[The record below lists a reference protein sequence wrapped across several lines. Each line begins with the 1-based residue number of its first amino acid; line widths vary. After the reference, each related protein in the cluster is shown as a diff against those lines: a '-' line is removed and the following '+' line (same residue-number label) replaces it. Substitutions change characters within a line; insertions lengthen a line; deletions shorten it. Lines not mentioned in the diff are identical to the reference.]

1 MQPSLVTPMNKF
13 RTLLIISLFSS
24 FGLASLKVD
33 QDLLE
38 FYKNLHQNPELS
50 LKEEKT
56 AATLAKALE
65 KEGIKVTFPFGGTG
79 VVGLF
84 QNGPG
89 KTVLIR
95 TDLDALPITENTSLP
110 YASKRKALSK
120 SGTEV
125 GVMHAC
131 GHDIHMTNLL
141 GTVRNLIKNK
151 NRWKGT
157 LLIIGQPAEEIG
169 QGAENLLSAGLLK
182 KFPRPDY
189 ALAFHV
195 DSHLPAGKIAYV
207 SGPVMAAADS
217 VNVTIKGKGG
227 HGALPQENIDPIVI
241 ASRFVLDLQTLISRE
256 RDPVEPSVI
265 SVGSFHC
272 GTKHNITP
280 ETCQLELTVRS
291 FTKKERTR
299 IIEGI
304 KRKAEANA
312 QSSGA
317 PAPSVEVSDEG
328 TPSTHNDPALTA
340 QLVGFLEKQLGKEAV
355 VKGIP
360 ATVSEDFSR
369 YGEAGIPAALLFL
382 GSVSE
387 KRLKKLQSTGKL
399 PSLHSPFYYPDT
411 EETLATGIEAMTAMV
426 EGLLPLN

>member
-1 MQPSLVTPMNKF
+1 MTKYKLLLSLY
-13 RTLLIISLFSS
+13 LFTS
-24 FGLASLKVD
+24 FGSATVKVD

-50 LKEEKT
+50 LKEDKT

-65 KEGIKVTFPFGGTG
+65 KEGMKVTFPFGGTG
-79 VVGLF
+79 VVGIF
-84 QNGPG
+84 QNGAG
-89 KTVLIR
+89 KTVLLR
-95 TDLDALPITENTSLP
+95 ADLDALPLTENTGLP

-157 LLIIGQPAEEIG
+157 LMVIGQPAEEIG
-169 QGAENLLSAGLLK
+169 KGAENLISAGLFK
-182 KFPRPDY
+182 KFPKPDY

-195 DSHLPAGKIAYV
+195 DSHLPSGQIAYV
-207 SGPVMAAADS
+207 SGPAMAAADS
-217 VNVTIKGKGG
+217 VNITFKGKGG

-241 ASRFVLDLQTLISRE
+241 ASRFVMDLQTLISRE
-256 RDPVEPSVI
+256 RDPVDPSVI
-265 SVGSFHC
+265 SVGSIHC
-272 GTKHNITP
+272 GSKHNITP
-280 ETCQLELTVRS
+280 ETCNLELTVRS

-299 IIEGI
+299 LLEGI

-317 PAPSVEVSDEG
+317 PNPLVEVADEG
-328 TPSTHNDPALTA
+328 TPSTVNDPALTS
-340 QLVGFLEKQLGKEAV
+340 QVVTFLEKGVGKEMI
-355 VKGIP
+355 VKGTP
-360 ATVSEDFSR
+360 ATVSEDFSH
-369 YGEAGIPAALLFL
+369 YGEAGVPSVLLFL

-387 KRLKKLQSTGKL
+387 KRLRKLQASGKL

-411 EETLATGIEAMTAMV
+411 EETLATGIEAMTVMV
-426 EGLLPLN
+426 EGLLPAN